1 MNPWTLDSGQ
11 VLTFLRISAAI
22 FFLNQKVT
30 DRLRTFL
37 VEAAHPYLSRFIKH
51 FHQLLARDLHK
62 GLALFLQR
70 TFYGSSPILKV
81 RLPLSYA
88 FSAPFNYEYCFVVI
102 PLHPTSNT
110 TRTWEMAR
118 DTLRPCVGY

>member
-37 VEAAHPYLSRFIKH
+37 VEAAHPYLSRFS
-51 FHQLLARDLHK
+51 AVR
-62 GLALFLQR
+62 
-70 TFYGSSPILKV
+70 LKV
-81 RLPLSYA
+81 
-88 FSAPFNYEYCFVVI
+88 E
-102 PLHPTSNT
+102 
-110 TRTWEMAR
+110 
-118 DTLRPCVGY
+118 